1 MMEMAAALSL
11 PISDIAIGE
20 RIGFF
25 NEAHALRLGASFAE
39 EGQRAPIQVKRNGN
53 AAKQRWT
60 LVAGLHRLRGAE
72 SIGWA
77 EIGAIQVAD
86 AKTSADDLRR
96 LELSENLTHR
106 FRRPIERA
114 IMMVEQARLEEALDH
129 PGNVGETRQQ
139 RGARIRHSAS
149 VTITEADDWRTR
161 TAKAFGCSLSL
172 LEKHQRI
179 YRAIVEPEQMKGL
192 AQAINDHPLGESLS
206 AMSKLAALKLDDD
219 CDARLD
225 VAKMLLSREDWKS
238 MADVLVDAGIAKS
251 NGTRVDP
258 EKLGSVMIDA
268 WSRMPP
274 VARRAHV
281 DWLAQKV
288 TPGQAKSMYATFKK
302 RGLL

>member
-1 MMEMAAALSL
+1 MDIAASMSL
-11 PISDIAIGE
+11 PIADIAIGD
-20 RIGFF
+20 RIGFY
-25 NEAHALRLGASFAE
+25 NEAHALRLGVSFAE

-77 EIGAIQVAD
+77 QIGAIQVAD
-86 AKTSADDLRR
+86 AKTSANDLRR

-106 FRRPIERA
+106 YRRPIERA

-129 PGNVGETRQQ
+129 PGHVGETRQQ
-139 RGARIRHSAS
+139 RGARIKNSAS

-179 YRAIVEPEQMKGL
+179 YRAIYEAMPEL
-192 AQAINDHPLGESLS
+192 AQALNDHPLGESLS
-206 AMSKLAALKLDDD
+206 AMSKLAALPLDEISA
-219 CDARLD
+219 ARLTA
-225 VAKMLLSREDWKS
+225 AKMLLSRDDWKS
-238 MADVLVDAGIAKS
+238 MADVLVAAGLAQS
-251 NGTRVDP
+251 NGNRVDP
-258 EKLGSVMIDA
+258 EKLGSVMMDA
-268 WSRMPP
+268 WMKMPP
-274 VARRAHV
+274 LGRRAHI
-281 DWLAQKV
+281 DWLAEKV
-288 TPGQAKSMYATFKK
+288 TPGQAKSMVATFNK

>member
-11 PISDIAIGE
+11 PISDIAIGD

-25 NEAHALRLGASFAE
+25 NEAHALRLGASFAQ

-129 PGNVGETRQQ
+129 PGNVGEASIKRALRVRQ
-139 RGARIRHSAS
+139 GTS
-149 VTITEADDWRTR
+149 VIVTGVDDWRTR

-179 YRAIVEPEQMKGL
+179 HRAIYEAMPEL
-192 AQAINDHPLGESLS
+192 AQALNDHPLGESLS
-206 AMSKLAALKLDDD
+206 AMSKLAALPLDEISGS
-219 CDARLD
+219 RLIA
-225 VAKMLLSREDWKS
+225 AKMLLSRDDWKS
-238 MADVLVDAGIAKS
+238 MADVLVAAGLAQS
-251 NGTRVDP
+251 NGNRVDP
-258 EKLGSVMIDA
+258 EKLGSVMMDA
-268 WSRMPP
+268 WMKMPP
-274 VARRAHV
+274 LGRRAHI
-281 DWLAQKV
+281 DWLAEKV
-288 TPGQAKSMYATFKK
+288 TPGQAKSMVATFKK